1 MEKNIKRIY
10 MFNCIILLFGRD
22 KQNIVS
28 QWYVNKIKNTIDL
41 TAKWWETM
49 WIYETQWDIIH
60 ENKKKKTHVYKSKN
74 YSHKEEFLDAEICT
88 DCVLVML
95 LN

>member
-41 TAKWWETM
+41 TAKWWEMM

-60 ENKKKKTHVYKSKN
+60 ENKKKKHKFIKAKFIAIKKS
-74 YSHKEEFLDAEICT
+74 S
-88 DCVLVML
+88 
-95 LN
+95 